1 MTGIALRFS
10 ASCGEHAATGKG
22 GASKPGRGE
31 VGWCVGSLPGMFRI
45 MQEVQVAPRNGPTI
59 HEILRSVPLLRGLTE
74 TQLVDMGRLARTHR
88 FEREEIV
95 FLQGDPGD
103 SVHVI
108 LNGEVKVVVTSRAG
122 HEAILAFL
130 GEGESF
136 GEMSLLDDLPRSAT
150 IQATAP
156 TTTLSLRKT
165 EFHRLLRDAPDV
177 SLRLLR
183 ALARRL
189 RESGMLVQD
198 AAFLDVGERLAKKL
212 LAMAFPD
219 GDDAGTRARLV
230 PPVELRVTQQDL
242 ASMIGATRESVNK
255 ALSNYRSRG
264 TIAIARNRVILND
277 IDALRRIVDA
287 SFD

>member
-1 MTGIALRFS
+1 
-10 ASCGEHAATGKG
+10 
-22 GASKPGRGE
+22 
-31 VGWCVGSLPGMFRI
+31 MFRI

-59 HEILRSVPLLRGLTE
+59 HEILRTVPLLRGLTE

-88 FEREEIV
+88 FDREEIV

>member
-1 MTGIALRFS
+1 M
-10 ASCGEHAATGKG
+10 
-22 GASKPGRGE
+22 
-31 VGWCVGSLPGMFRI
+31 
-45 MQEVQVAPRNGPTI
+45 APRNGPTI
-59 HEILRSVPLLRGLTE
+59 HDILRNVPLLRGLTE

-88 FEREEIV
+88 FEREQIV

-165 EFHRLLRDAPDV
+165 EFHRLLRDTSTLKLNPQQY
-177 SLRLLR
+177 
-183 ALARRL
+183 
-189 RESGMLVQD
+189 MC
-198 AAFLDVGERLAKKL
+198 KKL
-212 LAMAFPD
+212 LYQ
-219 GDDAGTRARLV
+219 V
-230 PPVELRVTQQDL
+230 
-242 ASMIGATRESVNK
+242 
-255 ALSNYRSRG
+255 SNTEQYRQ
-264 TIAIARNRVILND
+264 
-277 IDALRRIVDA
+277 
-287 SFD
+287 